1 STTVTRWRAIS
12 QNGLDWD
19 LFSDSGNGY
28 GFVDT
33 VAEFDALKVGVT
45 LKKGIGSNFVP
56 LKLQN
61 VLITKSDQL
70 IVGNVIDGTKV
81 EILNSS

>member
-1 STTVTRWRAIS
+1 LILFKNADQRVEFLESYDSSISTTVTRWRAIS

-61 VLITKSDQL
+61 VLITK
-70 IVGNVIDGTKV
+70 
-81 EILNSS
+81 